1 MVNRIAIGCRF
12 VLLIAC
18 TTAPPSSATLLDAEV
33 MRVHDEAMAKSAL
46 VLQLKKAINLQID
59 STNDSIKRNKLQN
72 ISAQLY
78 KADRLMLDWMHQY
91 QAPNL
96 ESDTAMPYLKMQ
108 LDKINEVHSIT
119 FESIKRATDFIQQ
132 QK

>member
-1 MVNRIAIGCRF
+1 MVNKLAIGWIFLC
-12 VLLIAC
+12 LIAC
-18 TTAPPSSATLLDAEV
+18 NAPPSSATLLDAEV

-59 STNDSIKRNKLQN
+59 STSDSIKKNKLQN

-96 ESDTAMPYLKMQ
+96 ESDTAMLYLKIQ